1 MYFKIIIIAVSLL
14 LMAFC
19 FGNTNVAEQRF
30 GNTYIRRCYWEAGHD
45 SAAATLV
52 EAGCIRSVIVSLGI
66 GRALE
71 RDAHTLLLCQ
81 AKAPHHFSTTS
92 TSSTTRTS
100 RSTPPMI
107 VLCGRCGRPRPLGLS
122 TARFVW
128 RVEPAYVLFSWREG
142 RKHQAHSSLLDVRN
156 RRDRLKRPSILFL
169 HGF

>member
-71 RDAHTLLLCQ
+71 PEMHTLLLCQ
-81 AKAPHHFSTTS
+81 AKAPHHFSTS
-92 TSSTTRTS
+92 TSSTTRTKVEV
-100 RSTPPMI
+100 RSTKYPAHDCAMRA
-107 VLCGRCGRPRPLGLS
+107 LQAEPRPLGLS

-142 RKHQAHSSLLDVRN
+142 RKHQAHSSLCLC
-156 RRDRLKRPSILFL
+156 
-169 HGF
+169 

>member
-71 RDAHTLLLCQ
+71 RDAYSS
-81 AKAPHHFSTTS
+81 AMSSESATS
-92 TSSTTRTS
+92 
-100 RSTPPMI
+100 
-107 VLCGRCGRPRPLGLS
+107 LQ
-122 TARFVW
+122 
-128 RVEPAYVLFSWREG
+128 Y
-142 RKHQAHSSLLDVRN
+142 
-156 RRDRLKRPSILFL
+156 
-169 HGF
+169 